1 MATATGTRD
10 ARARAR
16 VRARGAGVA
25 RRSIGRSR
33 SVGLGDGRATM
44 ARASDDDG
52 DDERDDSRARA
63 VLDAWRAGVFAR
75 GDAAISDA
83 ARRFG
88 RGEGASTS
96 ARGAE
101 ARDGGETA
109 AATAAMEY
117 ALFKRRFLKEARRAE
132 ELTFADACALSYG
145 VERVRAVFARRSG
158 VERGEDDGGWC
169 ARMGE
174 SDWQRRFE
182 KMTSRDAEEALGE
195 MRGMLAY
202 VEEKEYVEVHGTV
215 VGDDGVMLEA
225 IRDATNAPARP
236 RAARAECP
244 LCGKTFTKQ
253 YLPTHVAKAHTGV
266 KPVECSFPRCR
277 ETFADVKSME
287 RHVALVHDQKY
298 KCRVCAVPFST
309 QQMLKRHEQ
318 AVHNSTKSI
327 PCPVD
332 GCEIMFKHVQ
342 SVAEHIRRAHTSD
355 KPYACSYPGCTRA
368 FASKTDHDRHHRTH
382 FGEPAVLSGHR
393 GGVNEHLA
401 QTSRGNKRVRTDDD
415 DVAPELTNP
424 LQMSQWLAGDD

>member
-1 MATATGTRD
+1 MDGDGDGDER
-10 ARARAR
+10 RAREGER
-16 VRARGAGVA
+16 VRARGVDVA
-25 RRSIGRSR
+25 RRFIGRSR

-44 ARASDDDG
+44 ARASD

-75 GDAAISDA
+75 GDATISDA

-101 ARDGGETA
+101 ARDGGGT

-117 ALFKRRFLKEARRAE
+117 ALFRRRFLKEARRAE

-145 VERVRAVFARRSG
+145 VERVRAVFARRNG

-174 SDWQRRFE
+174 SDWRRRFE

-195 MRGMLAY
+195 MRGMLAC

-215 VGDDGVMLEA
+215 DGDDGSMLEA

-244 LCGKTFTKQ
+244 LWERRLRSNTC
-253 YLPTHVAKAHTGV
+253 
-266 KPVECSFPRCR
+266 PR
-277 ETFADVKSME
+277 TS
-287 RHVALVHDQKY
+287 
-298 KCRVCAVPFST
+298 P
-309 QQMLKRHEQ
+309 
-318 AVHNSTKSI
+318 
-327 PCPVD
+327 
-332 GCEIMFKHVQ
+332 
-342 SVAEHIRRAHTSD
+342 RR
-355 KPYACSYPGCTRA
+355 TRA
-368 FASKTDHDRHHRTH
+368 
-382 FGEPAVLSGHR
+382 
-393 GGVNEHLA
+393 
-401 QTSRGNKRVRTDDD
+401 
-415 DVAPELTNP
+415 
-424 LQMSQWLAGDD
+424 

>member
-1 MATATGTRD
+1 MATGTRD

-25 RRSIGRSR
+25 RRSIARSR

-109 AATAAMEY
+109 ATAAMEY

-174 SDWQRRFE
+174 SDWRRRFE

-195 MRGMLAY
+195 MRGMLAC